1 MKKYSM
7 DEIDEIFYG
16 LENDMA
22 HEDEN
27 KSTTKKS
34 EKIEEK
40 LNFLGLTKKEMETI
54 YMIIFYGIFISL
66 FVGSLIGY
74 MNYYFAL

>member
-1 MKKYSM
+1 M

-16 LENDMA
+16 LEDDMA
-22 HEDEN
+22 HNDEN
-27 KSTTKKS
+27 EPDTKKS

-40 LNFLGLTKKEMETI
+40 LNFLGLTKKEMEVI
-54 YMIIFYGIFISL
+54 YIIIFYGIFMSL